1 MNSQVFRSLFALF
14 LISVKPEYVKIT
26 KDDSTELQNASTIG
40 PFTEGDE
47 ITLTCESGGGKPI
60 PNVVW
65 WNGTNRMTGKLL
77 CLSQIYGTHPC
88 PSLDAVRR
96 PRYGLPNFLVNDS
109 IPVVSFPCSLE
120 AFEAPEFS
128 KITLSVR
135 SFVLGIFRKVDI
147 VH

>member
-1 MNSQVFRSLFALF
+1 VFCSLFAFF

-60 PNVVW
+60 PNVAW

-77 CLSQIYGTHPC
+77 CLSQIYETPC
-88 PSLDAVRR
+88 FPSLDAVRR
-96 PRYGLPNFLVNDS
+96 QRYALPNFQGIDFL
-109 IPVVSFPCSLE
+109 PVVSFPYSLE
-120 AFEAPEFS
+120 TFSASEFS
-128 KITLSVR
+128 KIILILRNFWT
-135 SFVLGIFRKVDI
+135 IFGL
-147 VH
+147 

>member
-1 MNSQVFRSLFALF
+1 MNWQVFCSLILLF

-77 CLSQIYGTHPC
+77 
-88 PSLDAVRR
+88 
-96 PRYGLPNFLVNDS
+96 
-109 IPVVSFPCSLE
+109 
-120 AFEAPEFS
+120 
-128 KITLSVR
+128 
-135 SFVLGIFRKVDI
+135 
-147 VH
+147 

>member
-1 MNSQVFRSLFALF
+1 MDNFIKLSLFRWRSVLYEVYMNSQVFRSLFALF

-77 CLSQIYGTHPC
+77 CLSQIYATHSC

-96 PRYGLPNFLVNDS
+96 PRYGLPNFLGIDT
-109 IPVVSFPCSLE
+109 IPVVSFP
-120 AFEAPEFS
+120 
-128 KITLSVR
+128 
-135 SFVLGIFRKVDI
+135 
-147 VH
+147 

>member
-1 MNSQVFRSLFALF
+1 MNSQAFYSLFALF

-47 ITLTCESGGGKPI
+47 IALTCESGGGKPI

-77 CLSQIYGTHPC
+77 CSSQVYAT
-88 PSLDAVRR
+88 
-96 PRYGLPNFLVNDS
+96 
-109 IPVVSFPCSLE
+109 
-120 AFEAPEFS
+120 
-128 KITLSVR
+128 
-135 SFVLGIFRKVDI
+135 
-147 VH
+147 